1 MRYLDD
7 CCTNRFPWSIVDTD
21 EANLAGIF
29 DMKSIQLGIVERFKK
44 RGLNFLVVALA
55 VIFAILPLTDVLGF
69 IGIGKGALAVPF
81 GIPELTD
88 VLLSTGPGKRAGAV
102 DAVTAGAAGLLPP
115 ALS

>member
-7 CCTNRFPWSIVDTD
+7 GCTNRLPWSIVDTD

-55 VIFAILPLTDVLGF
+55 VIFAILPLTDVL
-69 IGIGKGALAVPF
+69 
-81 GIPELTD
+81 
-88 VLLSTGPGKRAGAV
+88 LSTGPGKRAGAV